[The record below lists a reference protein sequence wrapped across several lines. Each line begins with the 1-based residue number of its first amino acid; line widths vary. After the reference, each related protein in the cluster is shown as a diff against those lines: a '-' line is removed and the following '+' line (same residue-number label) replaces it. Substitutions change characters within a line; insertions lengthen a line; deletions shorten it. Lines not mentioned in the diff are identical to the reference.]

1 MVTSIDGD
9 YVTWVDDKTGETI
22 TDPYYDLEIVYQRG
36 GRTTPTQNNNEKQ
49 QLIQSIKR
57 KLRNG

>member
-1 MVTSIDGD
+1 MMISLTGPVRVGQI
-9 YVTWVDDKTGETI
+9 WDD
-22 TDPYYDLEIVYQRG
+22 
-36 GRTTPTQNNNEKQ
+36 NNEKQ